1 MYRTNISFCLYQ
13 SNNTKLEQENEHL
26 NKILS
31 SASEEKERIKSMHE
45 RELEVSSRHLQN
57 KLASLID
64 SSTFSARFRCSSNVC
79 DRIGNFFLKLWI
91 LMRIDQLTEMVK
103 QYRYNQLNLHLCNK

>member
-1 MYRTNISFCLYQ
+1 MNDRTVFMYRTNISFCLYQ

-45 RELEVSSRHLQN
+45 RELEVSSRHLQD

-64 SSTFSARFRCSSNVC
+64 SSTFSARFS
-79 DRIGNFFLKLWI
+79 
-91 LMRIDQLTEMVK
+91 
-103 QYRYNQLNLHLCNK
+103 

>member
-1 MYRTNISFCLYQ
+1 MYVNDLTVFMYRTNISFCLYQ

-45 RELEVSSRHLQN
+45 RELEVGSQHLQN
-57 KLASLID
+57 IELASH
-64 SSTFSARFRCSSNVC
+64 
-79 DRIGNFFLKLWI
+79 
-91 LMRIDQLTEMVK
+91 
-103 QYRYNQLNLHLCNK
+103 RYVYI

>member
-1 MYRTNISFCLYQ
+1 MNDLTVFMYRTNISFCLYQ

-45 RELEVSSRHLQN
+45 RELEVGIS
-57 KLASLID
+57 AS
-64 SSTFSARFRCSSNVC
+64 
-79 DRIGNFFLKLWI
+79 
-91 LMRIDQLTEMVK
+91 TE
-103 QYRYNQLNLHLCNK
+103 H